1 MTRPSVITVDGPG
14 GTGKSTVCGFLA
26 KKLGWH
32 FLNSGSL
39 YRGLAYA
46 ALQRN
51 LALDDTDGLVD
62 LAGNLDIRFV
72 SSGTD
77 SALEVIL
84 DQRSIGDKLATE
96 ECAAAASRIAAIAE
110 VRTVLL
116 DRQRAFLKPPGL
128 VADGRDMGTVVFPDA
143 PLKIYLHADAGE
155 RAKRRYKQLKQQGI
169 DANLARLSV
178 DISERDAKDSER
190 EVCPLKPAEDAII
203 IDTTHIDAEVV
214 IEIVLENVINI
225 FNENSVYSRF

>member
-1 MTRPSVITVDGPG
+1 
-14 GTGKSTVCGFLA
+14 
-26 KKLGWH
+26 
-32 FLNSGSL
+32 
-39 YRGLAYA
+39 
-46 ALQRN
+46 
-51 LALDDTDGLVD
+51 
-62 LAGNLDIRFV
+62 
-72 SSGTD
+72 
-77 SALEVIL
+77 
-84 DQRSIGDKLATE
+84 
-96 ECAAAASRIAAIAE
+96 
-110 VRTVLL
+110 
-116 DRQRAFLKPPGL
+116 
-128 VADGRDMGTVVFPDA
+128 MGTVVFPDA